1 MYKVKEL
8 ASSNPDI
15 VAVIHYDDHAEPP
28 ESDIVKIAYRGS
40 ARNTLGSQPCTDDE
54 LDQIGQ
60 DIEAGVLVGV
70 PVWAYVHSGSTIS
83 TGTKLRGDTKARL
96 RENPYH
102 CRWDSGR
109 SGWAYM
115 TAKDALKEWGN
126 KRLSAQQRDKAHHYI
141 DGVVD
146 EFAMY
151 LRGEVYGYTIDRIER
166 DEDGEEIGRD
176 QLDSC
181 WGFFGEECVTEYA
194 QKALDC
200 GVAAAPQLEASL

>member
-1 MYKVKEL
+1 VNKIKEI
-8 ASSNPDI
+8 ASTTHADI
-15 VAVIHYDDHAEPP
+15 VAVIYQDDNAEPP
-28 ESDIVKIAYRGS
+28 ENDLVRIAYRGS
-40 ARNTLGSQPCTDDE
+40 ARNTLGSQPCTDDDE

-60 DIEAGVLVGV
+60 DIKDGVLVGV

-83 TGTKLRGDTKARL
+83 TGTKLPGDTRL

-115 TAKDALKEWGN
+115 TAKAALKEWGN
-126 KRLSAQQRDKAHHYI
+126 KRLSAQQCDKAHQYI

-151 LRGEVYGYTIDRIER
+151 LRGEVYGFVVEHIER
-166 DEDGEEIGRD
+166 NEAGEEIGRD

-181 WGFFGEECVTEYA
+181 WGFYGGEHVLDEATT
-194 QKALDC
+194 AL
-200 GVAAAPQLEASL
+200 AHATL

>member
-15 VAVIHYDDHAEPP
+15 VAVIHYDDDAEPP

-40 ARNTLGSQPCTDDE
+40 ARTTLGSQPCTDDE

-102 CRWDSGR
+102 CGWDSGR

-126 KRLSAQQRDKAHHYI
+126 KRLSPQQRDKVHHYI
-141 DGVVD
+141 DGVV
-146 EFAMY
+146 EAFAMY
-151 LRGEVYGYTIDRIER
+151 LRGEVYGFTIDRIER
-166 DEDGEEIGRD
+166 DEAGDEIGRD

-181 WGFFGEECVTEYA
+181 WGIFGEEYATEEA
-194 QKALDC
+194 QSALDC
-200 GVAAAPQLEASL
+200 EVAAEPQLELGL